1 MPIFVLFVSAG
12 VLFEGAFFLW
22 VSLILWNLI
31 IYLLQSHRQIIRSH
45 WQVSHKKNLLRILCR
60 VRRNTPLPVCLF
72 NKVAGVNTF
81 LWDTSGWLSI
91 VDTYIIFEIRVWQI
105 QEFSFMS
112 LRSQDWHKSCFLID
126 QQFFICRKSYETRRK
141 IITSKYG
148 LAATRGMRKNFSYE
162 TFLFSFPLSKS
173 ILFKFEALAPNDVG
187 VILIFLC
194 F

>member
-45 WQVSHKKNLLRILCR
+45 WQVSHKKKLLRILCR

-148 LAATRGMRKNFSYE
+148 LAATRGMRK
-162 TFLFSFPLSKS
+162 TFLMK
-173 ILFKFEALAPNDVG
+173 LFFFL
-187 VILIFLC
+187 FLC
-194 F
+194 RKVYCSNLRP